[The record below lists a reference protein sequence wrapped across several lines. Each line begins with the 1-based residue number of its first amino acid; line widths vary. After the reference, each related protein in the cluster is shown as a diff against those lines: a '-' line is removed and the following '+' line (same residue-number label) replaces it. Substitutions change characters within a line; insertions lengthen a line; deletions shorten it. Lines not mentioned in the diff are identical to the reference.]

1 MAHLDA
7 FLKFDGI
14 KGEAQD
20 LELFEQIE
28 ILGFSWGA
36 SAPYGASSYGAS
48 SGEPTRRGDC
58 QVQNF
63 TFTKLTDRASA
74 PLLQAV
80 AAPRSPVKALL
91 TVRKAGSN
99 GKPLKYLEILFEKV
113 SVASWDISAAGSDG
127 VLVESVSLTFGKFTV
142 TYHQQ
147 AADGAKSSGPI
158 SVTHNVFAGG

>member
-1 MAHLDA
+1 VAHLDA

-36 SAPYGASSYGAS
+36 SAPYGASS
-48 SGEPTRRGDC
+48 GEQSRRGDC

-80 AAPRSPVKALL
+80 AAPKSPVKAML

-147 AADGAKSSGPI
+147 AADGAKSTGPI